1 MRNSD
6 IFDAYAKILESKDAI
21 TKKAS
26 DEAKEIEKLY
36 NVEPEASEGMTYKK
50 NIVEL
55 AHPDMAVV
63 SPSYDKLN
71 ALVENLNERQ
81 NIMINLVNRIPTGNL
96 TARKNA
102 QQDLLLSIIKAANT
116 VDDADE
122 KELTLL
128 SDACITD
135 LSTTGFK
142 KEAIAPLVWAGIV
155 GASSLLGILY
165 AQQHLP
171 NANHGYESNYNSL
184 KESIN
189 ELTSSSSSWGVGY
202 SVDESVKSDMKKLLD
217 TTEEFHNTVFAKVNE
232 AISSVQKPQTAKESI
247 EIGKE
252 DQTKTTSE
260 AIKWMEEV
268 LNDKLSLFNR
278 IMNNFDNETYKKQH
292 AQNKGKLTEVFE
304 DLKLSGGFGLF
315 TDLFDK
321 VRKAL
326 KAYVESLQEM
336 LGVLK
341 SSQQFADKTQQEM
354 SQAASSTE
362 VAPAP
367 KKEENFNPDEE
378 MKKLLSLV

>member
-6 IFDAYAKILESKDAI
+6 IFDAFAKILESKDAL

-81 NIMINLVNRIPTGNL
+81 NIMINLVNRMPTGNL

-102 QQDLLLSIIKAANT
+102 QQDLLLSIIKAANK

-122 KELTLL
+122 TELTLL

-135 LSTTGFK
+135 LSKDGFK
-142 KEAIAPLVWAGIV
+142 KEAAIPLAIW
-155 GASSLLGILY
+155 GAATLLGILY

-171 NANHGYESNYNSL
+171 NANHGYESNYDSL
-184 KESIN
+184 KDAIDKLVKSE
-189 ELTSSSSSWGVGY
+189 SSWGLGY
-202 SVDESVKSDMKKLLD
+202 SVDNAVKDDMKKLLD
-217 TTEEFHNTVFAKVNE
+217 VTSEFHTTVYTKVNE
-232 AISSVQKPQTAKESI
+232 AISSVQKPSTAKESM

-252 DQTKTTSE
+252 EQTKTTSE

-278 IMNNFDNETYKKQH
+278 IMSNFDSVSYK
-292 AQNKGKLTEVFE
+292 
-304 DLKLSGGFGLF
+304 
-315 TDLFDK
+315 
-321 VRKAL
+321 
-326 KAYVESLQEM
+326 
-336 LGVLK
+336 
-341 SSQQFADKTQQEM
+341 
-354 SQAASSTE
+354 
-362 VAPAP
+362 
-367 KKEENFNPDEE
+367 
-378 MKKLLSLV
+378 

>member
-81 NIMINLVNRIPTGNL
+81 NIMINLVNRMPTGNL

-102 QQDLLLSIIKAANT
+102 HQDLLLSIIKAANT

-128 SDACITD
+128 SDACITN
-135 LSTTGFK
+135 LSENGFK
-142 KEAIAPLVWAGIV
+142 KEAAIPLAIWGVSA
-155 GASSLLGILY
+155 LLGILY

-171 NANHGYESNYNSL
+171 NANHGYESNYLRL
-184 KESIN
+184 KDSVEA
-189 ELTSSSSSWGVGY
+189 LVSSSSSWGVGY

-217 TTEEFHNTVFAKVNE
+217 TMQEFHSTIYTKVNE
-232 AISSVQKPQTAKESI
+232 TISSVQKPQTAKESM

-252 DQTKTTSE
+252 ELTKTTAE

-268 LNDKLSLFNR
+268 LTDKLSLFNR
-278 IMNNFDNETYKKQH
+278 IMSNFDNETYKKQH
-292 AQNKGKLTEVFE
+292 SQNKGKVTEVFE

-315 TDLFDK
+315 TDKFDK